1 MRWALQIGGTRAPTP
16 VGDLGF
22 VEMTQALQ
30 LAEVKWQQTGPD
42 LMLTGYLPQSGGLR
56 ALAAA
61 AAVADAS
68 SGSSSQAGGAVSAA
82 GLPSSSSCGS
92 SAAGMAGDGGGA
104 KRHPGAR
111 LAAPGVAEFYKA
123 WDRYGCLSNFSP
135 HAISMPEGAMTCA
148 RLPEHQQHLLQQ
160 EQEQRAGTSSTSS
173 SSSADQQQQEQR
185 QQWSSTEHYYQAQK
199 FTGSAHPE
207 AAALVAAIAAAA
219 SPEEAAALGRRAQ
232 RQRPELL
239 RSDWDAAKVSVML
252 GALRAKFAAHAG
264 PRRLLLATARDG
276 VPQAAGTH
284 SRPSSSASGLQLVE
298 SSPHDFFWG
307 RGYDGSGANMLGKL
321 LMQVRGELLLQQQ
334 LQQPQAGQQPPAQ
347 QQQQPAGV

>member
-1 MRWALQIGGTRAPTP
+1 
-16 VGDLGF
+16 
-22 VEMTQALQ
+22 MTQALQ

-61 AAVADAS
+61 AAAADAS
-68 SGSSSQAGGAVSAA
+68 NGSSNRADGAASAA

-92 SAAGMAGDGGGA
+92 SAAGMGGDGGGA

-135 HAISMPEGAMTCA
+135 HAISMPVGAMTCA

-160 EQEQRAGTSSTSS
+160 EQQAGTSSSS
-173 SSSADQQQQEQR
+173 TADQQQHGQGQR

-207 AAALVAAIAAAA
+207 ATALVAAIAAAA

-252 GALRAKFAAHAG
+252 SALRAKFAAHAG
-264 PRRLLLATARDG
+264 PRRLLLATARG
-276 VPQAAGTH
+276 GAPLPAGAH
-284 SRPSSSASGLQLVE
+284 SRPSSSSGGLQLVE

-334 LQQPQAGQQPPAQ
+334 QPQPGQQPPAQ